1 MSLIFSIE
9 QWTPNKLM
17 EKAKEAYINQN
28 DALLDWVNSAV
39 EEYFVIS
46 ILDQQFDL
54 LADYSQEIVNF
65 LKFAR
70 DNRTENSVLMESVLA
85 SWETIWHLS
94 ELIMENTSPA
104 YAIQSIEIEALQK
117 SNGTGAMIVNT
128 LYNQSGLK
136 VTEIADK
143 IERTKQQVSASLIRL
158 DELGVVTRRRAGREV
173 FVSLTPLGRIVAQN
187 IRVDVEAEV
196 KQFLRT
202 APADA
207 TIKSPKKDFDKL
219 YAQKEETITTIT
231 RPSFLQDAAG

>member
-17 EKAKEAYINQN
+17 EKAREAYMNQN
-28 DALLDWVNSAV
+28 DALLDWVDSAV

-46 ILDQQFDL
+46 IIDQRFDL
-54 LADYSQEIVNF
+54 LPDYSQEIVNF

-70 DNRTENSVLMESVLA
+70 DNQTENSALMESVFA

-117 SNGTGAMIVNT
+117 SNKAGAMIVKT

-136 VTEIADK
+136 VTEIARL
-143 IERTKQQVSASLIRL
+143 IERTKQQVSVSLIRL

-173 FVSLTPLGRIVAQN
+173 FVSLTSLGRIVAQN
-187 IRVDVEAEV
+187 IKVDVETKVE
-196 KQFLRT
+196 QFSQVT
-202 APADA
+202 NAA
-207 TIKSPKKDFDKL
+207 IKRSKEDFDKIFDSE
-219 YAQKEETITTIT
+219 EETITKL
-231 RPSFLQDAAG
+231 PNLYSHLDMAAG

>member
-17 EKAKEAYINQN
+17 AKAREAYMNQN
-28 DALLDWVNSAV
+28 DALLDWVDSAV

-46 ILDQQFDL
+46 ILDQRFDL
-54 LADYSQEIVNF
+54 LPDYSQEIVNF

-70 DNRTENSVLMESVLA
+70 YNRTENSALMESVFA

-104 YAIQSIEIEALQK
+104 YAIQSIEIESLQK
-117 SNGTGAMIVNT
+117 SNGTGAMIVKT
-128 LYNQSGLK
+128 LYNRSGLK

-143 IERTKQQVSASLIRL
+143 IGRKKQQVSASLIRL

-173 FVSLTPLGRIVAQN
+173 FVSLTSLGRIVSQK
-187 IRVDVEAEV
+187 IQVDVERKIEQFPQVADVAV
-196 KQFLRT
+196 KY
-202 APADA
+202 P
-207 TIKSPKKDFDKL
+207 PKEKFDKI
-219 YAQKEETITTIT
+219 YQQKAKLTDV
-231 RPSFLQDAAG
+231 PSIPLDMAAG